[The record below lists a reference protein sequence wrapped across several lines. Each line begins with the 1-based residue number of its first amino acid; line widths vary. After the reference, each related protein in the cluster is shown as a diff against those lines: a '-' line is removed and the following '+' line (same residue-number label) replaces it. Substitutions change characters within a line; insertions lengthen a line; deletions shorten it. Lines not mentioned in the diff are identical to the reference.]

1 MPGRSLVS
9 SQESSGGGAGVSQR
23 AAASA
28 LSAVVAVLL
37 FSGALGATSTA
48 GTPQPKPPSDEDCLS
63 CHDDRDAKRSDGRS
77 VFVPAAKITESVH
90 GQAGVAC
97 VDCHADLARTA
108 EFPHA
113 EKLAPARCTSCHE
126 SAVADYAKSVHAQ
139 ARARDGRSLAATC
152 TDCHGTHDIRQA
164 TDPASPTY
172 ALNLPSTCARCHG
185 NPDVIRRGHIAIGNV
200 AALYEDSIHGRAVLK
215 SGLVT
220 APNCTTCH
228 GTHDIRRASD
238 PESRVVRGQIASTCG
253 SCHEGV
259 RRLYEAGIHG
269 TLLRSGDTRAP
280 VCIDC
285 HTAHHIRQ
293 ADVEG
298 WRLDVLRECGN
309 CHAQSQ
315 ETFRDTY
322 HGQVTSLGFARIAT
336 CSDCHRA
343 HDILPAKNPL
353 SSVSAGRR
361 AATCQKCHPGTNE
374 AFARYDPHPNP
385 KDRGR
390 DPLLYYA
397 ALFMK
402 ALLAGVMLFFGLHT
416 ALWFPRSWR
425 ARRESRGERP
435 SSGEGEGT

>member
-1 MPGRSLVS
+1 MPRRSHGSPPS
-9 SQESSGGGAGVSQR
+9 SAGGAGDLLRTIPGSR
-23 AAASA
+23 RLIAPALLLALAIDCPIAA
-28 LSAVVAVLL
+28 
-37 FSGALGATSTA
+37 GA
-48 GTPQPKPPSDEDCLS
+48 QKPKPPSDEDCLT

-77 VFVPAAKITESVH
+77 VFVPVAKVTESVH

-97 VDCHADLARTA
+97 VDCHADLARAA
-108 EFPHA
+108 EFPHP

-126 SAVADYAKSVHAQ
+126 SAVADYARSIHAQ
-139 ARARDGRSLAATC
+139 SRAHDGKSLAATC
-152 TDCHGTHDIRQA
+152 ADCHGTHDIRQ
-164 TDPASPTY
+164 TSDPASPTY

-185 NPDVIRRGHIAIGNV
+185 NPEVIRRGHIAIGNV

-220 APNCTTCH
+220 APNCKTCH
-228 GTHDIRRASD
+228 GMHDIRRSSD
-238 PESRVVRGQIASTCG
+238 PESGVVRGRIASTCG

-259 RRLYEAGIHG
+259 RRLYEEGIHG
-269 TLLRSGDTRAP
+269 ALLRSGDTRVP
-280 VCIDC
+280 VCTDC

-293 ADVEG
+293 VDVEG
-298 WRLDVLRECGN
+298 WRLDVLKECGS
-309 CHAQSQ
+309 CHFQSQ

-322 HGQVTSLGFARIAT
+322 HGQVTNLGFARIAT

-343 HDILPAKNPL
+343 HDILPAKNPR

-374 AFARYDPHPNP
+374 AFARYDPHPNSR
-385 KDRGR
+385 DRRR

-402 ALLAGVMLFFGLHT
+402 VLLASVMLFFGLHT
-416 ALWFPRSWR
+416 VLWFPRSWR
-425 ARRESRGERP
+425 ARRQSRVERP
-435 SSGEGEGT
+435 PSGGGKGT

>member
-1 MPGRSLVS
+1 MPAGRFHGSRPGVA
-9 SQESSGGGAGVSQR
+9 GGAGERLLRCAPFLRLIAPALLVATLLGSPS
-23 AAASA
+23 AAA
-28 LSAVVAVLL
+28 VEK
-37 FSGALGATSTA
+37 
-48 GTPQPKPPSDEDCLS
+48 PKPPSNEDCLG
-63 CHDDRDAKRSDGRS
+63 CHADPDAKRSDGRT
-77 VFVPAAKITESVH
+77 VVVPEAMFAASVH
-90 GQAGVAC
+90 GQAGLAC

-113 EKLAPARCTSCHE
+113 ERLARAQCASCHE
-126 SAVADYAKSVHAQ
+126 SAVADYGRSVHAQ
-139 ARARDGRSLAATC
+139 ARSHDGGSLAATC
-152 TDCHGTHDIRQA
+152 ADCHGKHDIRPIS
-164 TDPASPTY
+164 DPASPTY

-220 APNCTTCH
+220 APTCKTCH
-228 GTHDIRRASD
+228 GMHDIRRSSD
-238 PESRVVRGQIASTCG
+238 PESHVVRARIASTCG

-259 RRLYEAGIHG
+259 KRLYEEGIHG
-269 TLLRSGDTRAP
+269 TLLRGGDTRVP
-280 VCIDC
+280 VCTDC

-298 WRLDVLRECGN
+298 WRLDVLKECGS
-309 CHAQSQ
+309 CHSQSQ

-322 HGQVTSLGFARIAT
+322 HGQVTNLGFARIAT
-336 CSDCHRA
+336 CADCHRA

-361 AATCQKCHPGTNE
+361 AATCQKCHPGTNA

-385 KDRGR
+385 KDRRR

-397 ALFMK
+397 AIFMK
-402 ALLAGVMLFFGLHT
+402 SLLGVVMLFFGLHT
-416 ALWFPRSWR
+416 VLWFPRSWR
-425 ARRESRGERP
+425 ARREAAGPRTP
-435 SSGEGEGT
+435 SGKRDAS